1 MLLFNTKSKNKARL
15 LQSLP
20 LIMKIDCLNVIMVP
34 NIMYKEFVQYILMA
48 NVVDKI
54 PLDKLENA
62 RNTQQVRQHFGD
74 FGCDQTYSGIVK
86 TF

>member
-1 MLLFNTKSKNKARL
+1 
-15 LQSLP
+15 
-20 LIMKIDCLNVIMVP
+20 
-34 NIMYKEFVQYILMA
+34 MA

-74 FGCDQTYSGIVK
+74 FDYDQTYSGIVK